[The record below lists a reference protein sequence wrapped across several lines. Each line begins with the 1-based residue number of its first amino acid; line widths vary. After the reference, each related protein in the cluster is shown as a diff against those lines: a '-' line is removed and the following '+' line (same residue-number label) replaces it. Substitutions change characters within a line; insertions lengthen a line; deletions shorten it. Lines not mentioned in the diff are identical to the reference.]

1 MRFINRNLKN
11 SILLSLLLCLLF
23 FTGCSQ
29 KNGDVD
35 YSFYKD
41 TKNSKINNS
50 KEMHKYTMRP
60 YSVFGITYYPFVAKI
75 GDDFDGIASWYGP
88 DFHSKKTSNGEI
100 YDMYDMTAAHKTLPM
115 NTVVKVD
122 NLENGK
128 SIVVRINDRGP
139 FVKGRIIDLSNKAAN
154 QIEMVGRGT
163 AKVKVTVLGY
173 NGEIDNRNAPA
184 LEVPITQVASNNI
197 EKEIEPGIDA
207 LEPLEIKEDS
217 IKTSTVP
224 LSNSRNTV
232 STTSSAKI
240 TRPSTTSSSNTSS
253 SVGNY
258 NLQVGAFSVESGA
271 VKVKNDYQKKF
282 RSNKVD
288 VQKVMVNGKTL
299 NKVFVR
305 GFSSYENAQDF
316 KNANG
321 LDNAVISND

>member
-1 MRFINRNLKN
+1 MRFINRNFKN
-11 SILLSLLLCLLF
+11 SILLSLLLSLLF

-29 KNGDVD
+29 KSGDVD

-115 NTVVKVD
+115 NTVVKVE
-122 NLENGK
+122 NLENVK
-128 SIVVRINDRGP
+128 SIIVRINDRGP
-139 FVKGRIIDLSNKAAN
+139 FVKGRIIDLSNKAAHE
-154 QIEMVGRGT
+154 IDMVRRGT
-163 AKVKVTVLGY
+163 AKVKVSVLGY
-173 NGEIDNRNAPA
+173 NGEIDNRNAPTI
-184 LEVPITQVASNNI
+184 EIPSTQVASNNI
-197 EKEIEPGIDA
+197 GKEIEPGIDA
-207 LEPLEIKEDS
+207 LEPLEIKEDN
-217 IKTSTVP
+217 IKTTSVP
-224 LSNSRNTV
+224 VSASRSDI

-240 TRPSTTSSSNTSS
+240 TRPSNTSS
-253 SVGNY
+253 SASFSSGNY
-258 NLQVGAFSVESGA
+258 NLQVGAFSLESGA
-271 VKVKNDYQKKF
+271 IKVKSDYQKKF
-282 RSNKVD
+282 RKNKVE
-288 VQKVMVNGKTL
+288 VQKVFVNGKTL

-305 GFSSYENAQDF
+305 GFSSYENAQEF